1 MSTIFHKVRGVEKK
15 AMRLSNAAGSS
26 KDVAMQA
33 LLFTISYAIP
43 WIWAPI
49 KAGIDTADII
59 FTNPNADDA
68 VIALSIVNVIIFPL
82 QGFFNFLVY
91 LRPRYGQVRTWMA
104 NARVVVAVR
113 NCLKMKKSS
122 SGKQEGNFTSS
133 FEGKQTD
140 VEMKENNNEM
150 VSDVAGAE
158 SEL

>member
-15 AMRLSNAAGSS
+15 ARRFSHENGNS

-91 LRPRYGQVRTWMA
+91 LRPRYPQVYTWLE
-104 NARVVVAVR
+104 NTRVVVAVR
-113 NCLKMKKSS
+113 NCLKRKKSS
-122 SGKQEGNFTSS
+122 SEKQAGNVTSS
-133 FEGKQTD
+133 FEGNQTD
-140 VEMKENNNEM
+140 VETKENNNEM